1 MNNLAPIVI
10 FTYTRLETLKKTIES
25 LKKNKMAKFSE
36 IYIFSDC
43 HKNKI
48 DLPLVNSVRKYLK
61 SIKGYKKINLILR
74 KENYGLARNI
84 INGVSSV
91 IKKRKKVIVLEDDII
106 VSPNF
111 LEYMNDSLIR
121 YQNYKKIWH
130 INSWNYE
137 IRDHNVEYNAFFTR
151 HMNCWGWATWED
163 RWKYFEKKPDKIL
176 KKFDKE
182 KIFRFNIENN
192 LNYYSQLKRNKDGKL
207 NTWAIFWYA
216 NIFLKNGLCL
226 SPLKTLSKNIGFDDH
241 SEHQPN
247 EDNSFKYINK
257 NFFLKKS
264 DKFSYPELIEEDFYM
279 LKKIISFIKSQ
290 KKQNSLFKKLIFR
303 VVNNLSFNSF
313 SAANFFSKNILWSNY
328 NSFKINKFKIQSF
341 KNQKH
346 LNLTQSPSF
355 KLLFKAISDYRL
367 QYKSTPKK
375 ILDVGGG
382 LGENFLALKKIY
394 KTNINST
401 ILENR
406 TLVDL
411 IKKNKINHSNF
422 ISDIDSILKEKK
434 RFDII
439 IFSACLEYIENPYR
453 ILKKL
458 SNLTKKIIIIGR
470 INIGD
475 TSKFRIQA
483 STFQQNVPYTDYL
496 PKNKKKLIFYP
507 YQNLSIPKILHSL
520 KFFKVLNKEYDDNNK
535 LNIILKNKYH
545 AC

>member
-48 DLPLVNSVRKYLK
+48 DQPLVNSVRKYLK
-61 SIKGYKKINLILR
+61 SIKGYKKINLISR

-121 YQNYKKIWH
+121 YQNNKKIWH

-176 KKFDKE
+176 KKFNKE

-264 DKFSYPELIEEDFYM
+264 NKFSYPELIEEDFYM

-290 KKQNSLFKKLIFR
+290 KKQNSLFKRLIFR

-328 NSFKINKFKIQSF
+328 NSFKINKFKIQSL

-346 LNLTQSPSF
+346 LNLIQSPSF

-367 QYKSTPKK
+367 KYKSTPKK

-394 KTNINST
+394 KTNINAT

-411 IKKNKINHSNF
+411 IKKNKINHCNF
-422 ISDIDSILKEKK
+422 ISDIDRILKEKK

-439 IFSACLEYIENPYR
+439 IFSASLEYIENPYR

-535 LNIILKNKYH
+535 INIILKNKYH
-545 AC
+545 AS

>member
-48 DLPLVNSVRKYLK
+48 DQPLVNSVRKYLK
-61 SIKGYKKINLILR
+61 SIKGYKKINLISR

-91 IKKRKKVIVLEDDII
+91 IKKKKKVIVLEDDII

-121 YQNYKKIWH
+121 YQNNKKIWH

-176 KKFDKE
+176 KKFNKE

-264 DKFSYPELIEEDFYM
+264 NKFSYPELIEEDFYM

-290 KKQNSLFKKLIFR
+290 KKQNSLFKRLIFR

-328 NSFKINKFKIQSF
+328 NSFKINKFKIQSL

-346 LNLTQSPSF
+346 LNLIQSPSF

-367 QYKSTPKK
+367 KYKSTPKK

-394 KTNINST
+394 KTNINAT

-411 IKKNKINHSNF
+411 IKKNKINHCNF
-422 ISDIDSILKEKK
+422 ISDIDRILKEKK

-439 IFSACLEYIENPYR
+439 IFSASLEYIENPYR

-535 LNIILKNKYH
+535 INIILKNKYH
-545 AC
+545 AS

>member
-48 DLPLVNSVRKYLK
+48 DQPLVNNVRKYLK
-61 SIKGYKKINLILR
+61 SIKGYKKINLISR

-121 YQNYKKIWH
+121 YQNNKKIWH

-176 KKFDKE
+176 KKFNKE

-264 DKFSYPELIEEDFYM
+264 NKFSYPELIEEDFYM

-290 KKQNSLFKKLIFR
+290 KKQNSLFKRLIFR

-328 NSFKINKFKIQSF
+328 NSFKINKFKIQSL

-346 LNLTQSPSF
+346 LNLIQSPSF

-367 QYKSTPKK
+367 KYKSTPKK

-394 KTNINST
+394 KTNINAT

-411 IKKNKINHSNF
+411 IKKNKINHCNF
-422 ISDIDSILKEKK
+422 ISDIDRILKEKK

-439 IFSACLEYIENPYR
+439 IFSASLEYIENPYR

-535 LNIILKNKYH
+535 INIILKNKYH
-545 AC
+545 AS

>member
-48 DLPLVNSVRKYLK
+48 DQPLVNNVRKYLK
-61 SIKGYKKINLILR
+61 SIKGYKKINLISR

-121 YQNYKKIWH
+121 YQNNKKIWH

-176 KKFDKE
+176 KKFNKE

-264 DKFSYPELIEEDFYM
+264 NKFSYPELIEEDFYM

-290 KKQNSLFKKLIFR
+290 KKQNSLFKRLIFR
-303 VVNNLSFNSF
+303 VVNNVSFNSF

-346 LNLTQSPSF
+346 LNLTQSPSL

-411 IKKNKINHSNF
+411 IKKNKINHCNF

-439 IFSACLEYIENPYR
+439 IFSASLEYIENPYR

-535 LNIILKNKYH
+535 INIILKNKYH
-545 AC
+545 AS

>member
-1 MNNLAPIVI
+1 
-10 FTYTRLETLKKTIES
+10 
-25 LKKNKMAKFSE
+25 MAKFSE

-48 DLPLVNSVRKYLK
+48 DQPLVNSVRKYLK
-61 SIKGYKKINLILR
+61 SIKGYKKINLISR

-121 YQNYKKIWH
+121 YQNNKKIWH

-176 KKFDKE
+176 KKFNKE

-264 DKFSYPELIEEDFYM
+264 NKFSYPELIEEDFYM

-290 KKQNSLFKKLIFR
+290 KKQNSLFKRLIFR

-328 NSFKINKFKIQSF
+328 NSFKINKFKIQSL

-346 LNLTQSPSF
+346 LNLIQSPSF

-367 QYKSTPKK
+367 KYKSTPKK

-394 KTNINST
+394 KTNINAT

-411 IKKNKINHSNF
+411 IKKNKINHCNF
-422 ISDIDSILKEKK
+422 ISDIDRILKEKK

-439 IFSACLEYIENPYR
+439 IFSASLEYIENPYR

-535 LNIILKNKYH
+535 INIILKNKYH
-545 AC
+545 AS